1 MTNKKY
7 MLDVCIPR
15 YVNKANTK
23 LDTYTRQFEEA
34 QSITDYFREIT
45 PVQILADDVGTGK
58 TWVAMMV
65 IFSQLALSGIDGV
78 QTKRK
83 KRKHAVVIA
92 PTRMV
97 ANKWVRELNYFNRT
111 FVKDSQKTSIDQ
123 LDSTK
128 ELLDALEADKRGSV
142 PQARPTL
149 ADLFKGKG
157 KERPHTAAPQVLLL
171 NILKTSLHIDK
182 ERRDS
187 EWDNISNLQNRY
199 EAFNANF
206 DKSQLKGPLNSMLSQ
221 ADTVRLI
228 GNLRR
233 YFVKCKSENW
243 YDQDFDRTAW
253 KTAQKKKSWKK
264 WLESLADLLPPSDT
278 GLSEKDKE
286 IFQSRLNYMVQ
297 VISVIWS
304 ADHRS
309 TIVPPKVVFKN
320 DLEFEFSSRP
330 ILILQKFLSIL
341 DQGLPTVA
349 RPLFE
354 NTKPQ
359 LSNLIQLYNTNS
371 KRWAFT
377 KPQAKRIIE
386 MLAAFAVRLRE
397 LSWDNITISDPLM
410 ERFSAAGVFQ
420 SPLHLH
426 KKIKDVRSQENWQPL
441 LDFLNPLLKLIS
453 RPNNL
458 LQNSTSGRSLSEKQ
472 NKNLEHFLLRLK
484 ETILRLIDYE
494 AHPEHVGS
502 TFWDEQP
509 KERAI
514 HVIYMNDL
522 RVDAYEKTHQNNKKE
537 PTQKQVNY
545 QKEVERTFFNL
556 KKSTPIS
563 LVVVDEAHNWRRRA
577 YGASSFQRFIQPFVQ
592 RTLLVSATPLHMG
605 VEDLKSIIDLAIG
618 KDLNQLSSI
627 DQLPKWLNQFNKF
640 KKSYSALFLSEG
652 TNTSNHLLDQANEHQ
667 KTVAGCWLDLAG
679 NVEALKIIEKKK
691 EELTA
696 TTRSENYKLDQIN
709 IWSKLAESNKTND
722 NTGLKSLAL
731 AIKDLYSF
739 QNDEFLNHLRVL
751 IVKTRSEKHFHDSE
765 QNLATRRYLCGKEA
779 CLNAMEIPLNPP
791 ADDAHLLMHSSEG
804 IDNSCSGWVDLLG
817 MRLSQMAT
825 YKNKSTTK
833 NARLLTG
840 LPSSYDALK
849 ASALFEDLSL
859 KDKNNVKA
867 NCPILTKLYAE
878 FFEKLIDQS
887 SSSHPKI
894 TRTVEILLKNL
905 KRGEKT
911 LIFCQRIATVKTI
924 AKAFN
929 DKLKLTFD
937 SLIKEIPN
945 LTSSSITDPQF
956 ILSTTYEKTKDLSTN
971 IAVQQFWGA
980 IDESKLKLFY
990 EYVSKREDNQNFP
1003 STQFDARIVFLF
1015 STVFKQLTSKIKQP
1029 YLTAY
1034 LRSSMSEDEA
1044 KWKLTADDDS
1054 ETDEANPDLE
1064 PIERISVDSQDET
1077 FHSAEAGFH
1086 PLSLVTG
1093 ETSFREKILDNFSSP
1108 FFPLVLVCSQVSQ
1121 EGVDMHKF
1129 CRTIILHDLNW
1140 NPAVLEQRVGR
1151 LDRVGSYASELKL
1164 PVDIFIPFLANS
1176 YDEYQYARVLQRAEM
1191 QELIFGRNDTVV
1203 SDKAWEDKGDPY
1215 TTNNQSSNKLG
1226 EQQKM
1231 QENMPLLGNLIYGLF
1246 DMDLSAKSRPAAKF
1260 RKPRSRPANGIS
1272 SQTRNTP

>member
-1 MTNKKY
+1 M
-7 MLDVCIPR
+7 
-15 YVNKANTK
+15 
-23 LDTYTRQFEEA
+23 
-34 QSITDYFREIT
+34 
-45 PVQILADDVGTGK
+45 
-58 TWVAMMV
+58 
-65 IFSQLALSGIDGV
+65 
-78 QTKRK
+78 
-83 KRKHAVVIA
+83 
-92 PTRMV
+92 
-97 ANKWVRELNYFNRT
+97 
-111 FVKDSQKTSIDQ
+111 
-123 LDSTK
+123 
-128 ELLDALEADKRGSV
+128 
-142 PQARPTL
+142 
-149 ADLFKGKG
+149 
-157 KERPHTAAPQVLLL
+157 
-171 NILKTSLHIDK
+171 
-182 ERRDS
+182 
-187 EWDNISNLQNRY
+187 
-199 EAFNANF
+199 
-206 DKSQLKGPLNSMLSQ
+206 
-221 ADTVRLI
+221 
-228 GNLRR
+228 
-233 YFVKCKSENW
+233 
-243 YDQDFDRTAW
+243 
-253 KTAQKKKSWKK
+253 
-264 WLESLADLLPPSDT
+264 
-278 GLSEKDKE
+278 
-286 IFQSRLNYMVQ
+286 
-297 VISVIWS
+297 
-304 ADHRS
+304 
-309 TIVPPKVVFKN
+309 
-320 DLEFEFSSRP
+320 
-330 ILILQKFLSIL
+330 
-341 DQGLPTVA
+341 A

-472 NKNLEHFLLRLK
+472 NKNLEHILLRLK

-522 RVDAYEKTHQNNKKE
+522 RVDAYEKTHQNNNKE

-627 DQLPKWLNQFNKF
+627 DQLPKCLNQFNKF

-667 KTVAGCWLDLAG
+667 KKVAGCWLDLAG

-696 TTRSENYKLDQIN
+696 TTRSENYKLDQIK

-867 NCPILTKLYAE
+867 NCPILTKLYAD

-929 DKLKLTFD
+929 DKLKFTFD

-956 ILSTTYEKTKDLSTN
+956 ILSTTYEKTKYLSTN

>member
-1 MTNKKY
+1 M
-7 MLDVCIPR
+7 
-15 YVNKANTK
+15 
-23 LDTYTRQFEEA
+23 
-34 QSITDYFREIT
+34 
-45 PVQILADDVGTGK
+45 
-58 TWVAMMV
+58 
-65 IFSQLALSGIDGV
+65 
-78 QTKRK
+78 
-83 KRKHAVVIA
+83 
-92 PTRMV
+92 
-97 ANKWVRELNYFNRT
+97 
-111 FVKDSQKTSIDQ
+111 
-123 LDSTK
+123 
-128 ELLDALEADKRGSV
+128 
-142 PQARPTL
+142 
-149 ADLFKGKG
+149 
-157 KERPHTAAPQVLLL
+157 
-171 NILKTSLHIDK
+171 
-182 ERRDS
+182 
-187 EWDNISNLQNRY
+187 
-199 EAFNANF
+199 
-206 DKSQLKGPLNSMLSQ
+206 
-221 ADTVRLI
+221 
-228 GNLRR
+228 
-233 YFVKCKSENW
+233 
-243 YDQDFDRTAW
+243 
-253 KTAQKKKSWKK
+253 
-264 WLESLADLLPPSDT
+264 
-278 GLSEKDKE
+278 
-286 IFQSRLNYMVQ
+286 
-297 VISVIWS
+297 
-304 ADHRS
+304 
-309 TIVPPKVVFKN
+309 
-320 DLEFEFSSRP
+320 
-330 ILILQKFLSIL
+330 
-341 DQGLPTVA
+341 
-349 RPLFE
+349 
-354 NTKPQ
+354 
-359 LSNLIQLYNTNS
+359 
-371 KRWAFT
+371 
-377 KPQAKRIIE
+377 
-386 MLAAFAVRLRE
+386 
-397 LSWDNITISDPLM
+397 
-410 ERFSAAGVFQ
+410 
-420 SPLHLH
+420 
-426 KKIKDVRSQENWQPL
+426 
-441 LDFLNPLLKLIS
+441 
-453 RPNNL
+453 
-458 LQNSTSGRSLSEKQ
+458 
-472 NKNLEHFLLRLK
+472 
-484 ETILRLIDYE
+484 
-494 AHPEHVGS
+494 
-502 TFWDEQP
+502 
-509 KERAI
+509 
-514 HVIYMNDL
+514 
-522 RVDAYEKTHQNNKKE
+522 
-537 PTQKQVNY
+537 
-545 QKEVERTFFNL
+545 
-556 KKSTPIS
+556 
-563 LVVVDEAHNWRRRA
+563 
-577 YGASSFQRFIQPFVQ
+577 
-592 RTLLVSATPLHMG
+592 
-605 VEDLKSIIDLAIG
+605 
-618 KDLNQLSSI
+618 
-627 DQLPKWLNQFNKF
+627 
-640 KKSYSALFLSEG
+640 
-652 TNTSNHLLDQANEHQ
+652 
-667 KTVAGCWLDLAG
+667 
-679 NVEALKIIEKKK
+679 
-691 EELTA
+691 
-696 TTRSENYKLDQIN
+696 
-709 IWSKLAESNKTND
+709 
-722 NTGLKSLAL
+722 KSLAL

-867 NCPILTKLYAE
+867 NCPILTKLYAD

-956 ILSTTYEKTKDLSTN
+956 ILSTTYEKTKYLSTN

>member
-1 MTNKKY
+1 M
-7 MLDVCIPR
+7 
-15 YVNKANTK
+15 
-23 LDTYTRQFEEA
+23 
-34 QSITDYFREIT
+34 
-45 PVQILADDVGTGK
+45 
-58 TWVAMMV
+58 
-65 IFSQLALSGIDGV
+65 
-78 QTKRK
+78 
-83 KRKHAVVIA
+83 
-92 PTRMV
+92 
-97 ANKWVRELNYFNRT
+97 
-111 FVKDSQKTSIDQ
+111 
-123 LDSTK
+123 
-128 ELLDALEADKRGSV
+128 
-142 PQARPTL
+142 
-149 ADLFKGKG
+149 
-157 KERPHTAAPQVLLL
+157 
-171 NILKTSLHIDK
+171 
-182 ERRDS
+182 
-187 EWDNISNLQNRY
+187 
-199 EAFNANF
+199 
-206 DKSQLKGPLNSMLSQ
+206 
-221 ADTVRLI
+221 
-228 GNLRR
+228 
-233 YFVKCKSENW
+233 
-243 YDQDFDRTAW
+243 
-253 KTAQKKKSWKK
+253 
-264 WLESLADLLPPSDT
+264 
-278 GLSEKDKE
+278 
-286 IFQSRLNYMVQ
+286 
-297 VISVIWS
+297 
-304 ADHRS
+304 
-309 TIVPPKVVFKN
+309 
-320 DLEFEFSSRP
+320 
-330 ILILQKFLSIL
+330 
-341 DQGLPTVA
+341 A

-472 NKNLEHFLLRLK
+472 NKNLEHILLRLK

-522 RVDAYEKTHQNNKKE
+522 RVDAYEKTHQNNNKE

-627 DQLPKWLNQFNKF
+627 DQLPKCLNQFNKF

-667 KTVAGCWLDLAG
+667 KKVAGCWLDLAG

-696 TTRSENYKLDQIN
+696 TTRSENYKLDQIK

-867 NCPILTKLYAE
+867 NCPILTKLYAD

-929 DKLKLTFD
+929 DKLKFTFD

-956 ILSTTYEKTKDLSTN
+956 ILSTTYEKTKYLSTN

-1015 STVFKQLTSKIKQP
+1015 STVFKQLTLKIKQP

>member
-1 MTNKKY
+1 
-7 MLDVCIPR
+7 
-15 YVNKANTK
+15 
-23 LDTYTRQFEEA
+23 
-34 QSITDYFREIT
+34 
-45 PVQILADDVGTGK
+45 
-58 TWVAMMV
+58 
-65 IFSQLALSGIDGV
+65 
-78 QTKRK
+78 
-83 KRKHAVVIA
+83 
-92 PTRMV
+92 
-97 ANKWVRELNYFNRT
+97 
-111 FVKDSQKTSIDQ
+111 
-123 LDSTK
+123 
-128 ELLDALEADKRGSV
+128 
-142 PQARPTL
+142 
-149 ADLFKGKG
+149 
-157 KERPHTAAPQVLLL
+157 
-171 NILKTSLHIDK
+171 
-182 ERRDS
+182 
-187 EWDNISNLQNRY
+187 
-199 EAFNANF
+199 
-206 DKSQLKGPLNSMLSQ
+206 
-221 ADTVRLI
+221 
-228 GNLRR
+228 
-233 YFVKCKSENW
+233 
-243 YDQDFDRTAW
+243 
-253 KTAQKKKSWKK
+253 
-264 WLESLADLLPPSDT
+264 
-278 GLSEKDKE
+278 
-286 IFQSRLNYMVQ
+286 
-297 VISVIWS
+297 
-304 ADHRS
+304 
-309 TIVPPKVVFKN
+309 
-320 DLEFEFSSRP
+320 
-330 ILILQKFLSIL
+330 
-341 DQGLPTVA
+341 
-349 RPLFE
+349 
-354 NTKPQ
+354 
-359 LSNLIQLYNTNS
+359 
-371 KRWAFT
+371 
-377 KPQAKRIIE
+377 

-472 NKNLEHFLLRLK
+472 NKNLEHILLRLK

-537 PTQKQVNY
+537 PTQKQVNN

-627 DQLPKWLNQFNKF
+627 DQLPKCLNQFNKF

-667 KTVAGCWLDLAG
+667 KKVAGCWLDLAG

-696 TTRSENYKLDQIN
+696 TTRSENYKLDQIK

-867 NCPILTKLYAE
+867 NCPILTKLYAD

-956 ILSTTYEKTKDLSTN
+956 ILSTTYEKTKYLSTN